1 MLRTLTMVA
10 VAAALAAPAV
20 AQDTYVVGLTGALT
34 GPPASTYAPAAE
46 ALRIYIE
53 RVNAAG
59 GVNGKKI
66 NLLLQDNSAEPG
78 KAAANAKKLIA
89 QDNVILLLNASLSST
104 YAPVVARSQARR
116 RAGAVCQLRVPE
128 GGVSAGRSLQ
138 FCTTA
143 FAANYDS
150 RATLAFVKETAKE
163 PVKIGFSAM
172 AIPLSRGEMD
182 FAESQAPGL
191 GMTVVGKEVIPP
203 PTPDYTPFATKLKD
217 AGANWVFSWAPWVTQ
232 VRTLEALRRL
242 DWKGDYIAWSH
253 IEAEGELARLKDGQF
268 YVIGANALFQDA
280 LPIHKEIADA
290 VAKAGSKY
298 PAQQMTEGWIAGMV
312 DRGGAEGGGL
322 AGEPGEGRRC
332 HGRPQGRHQGPA
344 RRSHR
349 VDQGQPFP
357 HAPVLPRLQVGHRQG
372 RHRARQGLDR
382 VRGEVGRS
390 RIAPWLPH
398 YRRNTAGA
406 HCVLPMATEEVG
418 ALRAAH
424 RQHRRAGGDLC
435 SDRLRVRADLSREP
449 GAQSGAWRA
458 DDAGRL
464 SAARHRVAVQRAL
477 AGGASSRRWA

>member
-66 NLLLQDNSAEPG
+66 DLILQDDSAEPG
-78 KAAANAKKLIA
+78 KAAANAKKLLA

-104 YAPVVARSQARR
+104 YAPVVGEAK
-116 RAGAVCQLRVPE
+116 RAGVPVLFASSVCPKEVYPP
-128 GGVSAGRSLQ
+128 ADPLQ
-138 FCTTA
+138 FCSTA

-150 RATLAFVKETAKE
+150 RATLAFVKETAKD

-242 DWKGDYIAWSH
+242 DWKGQYIAWSH

-312 DRGGAEGGGL
+312 VEAALKATGWPATTDKLAAAMANLKVDTKGLRGGPIAWTKDNHFRTRQYYHVYKWDTDKG
-322 AGEPGEGRRC
+322 AIV
-332 HGRPQGRHQGPA
+332 
-344 RRSHR
+344 R
-349 VDQGQPFP
+349 VKDWIE
-357 HAPVLPRLQVGHRQG
+357 L
-372 RHRARQGLDR
+372 
-382 VRGEVGRS
+382 EVK
-390 RIAPWLPH
+390 
-398 YRRNTAGA
+398 
-406 HCVLPMATEEVG
+406 
-418 ALRAAH
+418 
-424 RQHRRAGGDLC
+424 
-435 SDRLRVRADLSREP
+435 
-449 GAQSGAWRA
+449 
-458 DDAGRL
+458 
-464 SAARHRVAVQRAL
+464 
-477 AGGASSRRWA
+477 